1 MKKFVL
7 ILMLCMSVFS
17 LTGCGSEEEK
27 TMNCSRTLNQ
37 NGIEMDLSYTVNY
50 KGDYVTSVK
59 SVEKIK
65 SDDAT
70 TIETYKT
77 QLEQTISPYKDIKYY
92 DHEVNIDGN
101 TLTSTITINYE
112 KIDTDK
118 FISVDSSAK
127 QLIKD
132 GKVEVETLETL
143 YNTLGITCEK

>member
-1 MKKFVL
+1 MKKTILV
-7 ILMLCMSVFS
+7 LMLCISALMI
-17 LTGCGSEEEK
+17 TGCGKEEEK

-37 NGIEMDLSYTVNY
+37 NGIEMNLSYTVKY

-65 SDDAT
+65 SDDTA
-70 TIETYKT
+70 TIEAYKT
-77 QLEQTISPYKDIKYY
+77 QLEETTSPYKDIKYY
-92 DHEVNIDGN
+92 DHEVNVDGN
-101 TLTSTITINYE
+101 TLTSTITIDYE

-118 FISVDSSAK
+118 FIEVDSSAK

-132 GKVEVETLETL
+132 GKVEVETIETL